1 MSTLPTPPH
10 KDSYK
15 IKNWKEYNRSLCHRG
30 RTTLWLHDSVLDE
43 WEQAAQKG
51 KRVVEQTYCDSIIQC
66 CLLLKINYGLKLRQ
80 STGFVESLFMLMG
93 KSHLPVPDYTTLC
106 RRQKSLPVVDIGDRL
121 ARGENLSVGIDSTGL
136 KVYGE
141 GEWKVRKHGY
151 SKRRTWQK
159 LHLCVDLDTQEIL
172 RAELTGN
179 DEDDASVGTKML
191 KGKTSHIKRFIADGA
206 YDKFGFRE
214 ILGSDVLQIIP
225 PLKNAVIQKGTKKKP
240 LPDYL
245 IQRNGTV
252 EAINKHGSKRWKK
265 ENGYHRRSLNE
276 VAMFRYK
283 TIFGGELDAR
293 AFENQRTEVKLK
305 CWVLNKFIGI
315 GMPEAYKVS

>member
-1 MSTLPTPPH
+1 MSTLPTILH

-15 IKNWKEYNRSLCHRG
+15 IRNWKEYSRSLCRRG
-30 RTTLWLHDSVLDE
+30 RITLWLHDSVLDE
-43 WEQAAQKG
+43 WEQASQRG
-51 KRVVEQTYCDSIIQC
+51 KRVDERTYCESIIQC

-80 STGFVESLFMLMG
+80 STGFVESLFMLMD
-93 KSHLPVPDYTTLC
+93 KSHLLAWDYTTLC
-106 RRQKSLPVVDIGDRL
+106 RCQKSLPVDIGNRL

-141 GEWKVRKHGY
+141 GKWKVRKHSY

-159 LHLCVDLDTQEIL
+159 LHLCMDLDTQEIL
-172 RAELTGN
+172 WAELTGN
-179 DEDDASVGTKML
+179 DEDDASVGARML
-191 KGKTSHIKRFIADGA
+191 KGKTTHIHRFIADGA

-225 PLKNAVIQKGTKKKP
+225 PLKNAVIQKGSKKK
-240 LPDYL
+240 LLHDYL
-245 IQRNGTV
+245 IQRNGVV
-252 EAINKHGSKRWKK
+252 EAINKHVSKHWKK
-265 ENGYHRRSLNE
+265 ESGYHRQSLNE

-293 AFENQRTEVKLK
+293 TLENQTTEVKLK
-305 CWVLNKFIGI
+305 CMVLNKFIGI